1 MNLENLLKLAEES
14 INIADQLKNKNVK
27 NKLWYKE
34 IVQIKNEIFNKLKS
48 EHEAPTT
55 VQKIDIDEIEE
66 KFDDILNNKGN
77 EELIKYILKNYPYKG
92 PKINI
97 EESLEEYKK
106 NKKRFLNKLS
116 NKYTKDNFALPSMM
130 MNKKYDF
137 DNDNN
142 NLNDVIVEFIN
153 KMIDK
158 I

>member
-14 INIADQLKNKNVK
+14 INIADKLKNKNVK

-48 EHEAPTT
+48 EHAAPTT

-116 NKYTKDNFALPSMM
+116 NKYSKDNFALQTMM
-130 MNKKYDF
+130 LNEKYDI

-142 NLNDVIVEFIN
+142 NLNDIIIEFIN
-153 KMIDK
+153 KMIDN